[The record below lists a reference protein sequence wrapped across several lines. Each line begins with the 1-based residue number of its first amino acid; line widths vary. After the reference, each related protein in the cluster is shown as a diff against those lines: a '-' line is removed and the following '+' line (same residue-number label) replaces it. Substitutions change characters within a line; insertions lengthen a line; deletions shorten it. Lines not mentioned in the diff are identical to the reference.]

1 MIAERETL
9 QREIHELKQAKE
21 LCLEETTALV
31 SRNDELLELNVAMA
45 RQHENLQA
53 STKSRGT
60 ERKASKPTP
69 LPTLVS
75 APSATSTLSS
85 TPTSGS
91 ISSSTVFSDE
101 RFIGEDPRYGKGAK
115 SDSEMSGVNTLRKF
129 PWFKGKENTAGG
141 RDNSA
146 LATRMQMTLVAP
158 PPPEKPKPMLRH
170 NFQQQ
175 SVLRFARC
183 DHCGDKMWG
192 TQLRCASEYMS
203 QILLT

>member
-31 SRNDELLELNVAMA
+31 QRNDELLELNMAMT
-45 RQHENLQA
+45 RQYENHQA
-53 STKSRGT
+53 SVKHRGAD
-60 ERKASKPTP
+60 RKASKPTP
-69 LPTLVS
+69 LPPLVS
-75 APSATSTLSS
+75 VPS
-85 TPTSGS
+85 
-91 ISSSTVFSDE
+91 SSSTLTSTSMSGSVSSATAISDD
-101 RFIGEDPRYGKGAK
+101 RSIGEDPRYAKGAK
-115 SDSEMSGVNTLRKF
+115 SDSESGGNTLRKF
-129 PWFKGKENTAGG
+129 PWFKGKENVSGS

-146 LATRMQMTLVAP
+146 LATRMQVALAP
-158 PPPEKPKPMLRH
+158 PPPPPKPVLRH

-192 TQLRCASEYMS
+192 TQLRCLSERIGHVLL
-203 QILLT
+203 IL